1 MIKQRNEPVIDV
13 TLSYTDIELIL
24 TSLEHYVPQ
33 SQDKTEGVTLNDA
46 VALCQRLHR
55 IELLSLMRRYERR
68 LFNLKAEREIDQDWF
83 LSDTAWEDYYNDKQ
97 IEA

>member
-13 TLSYTDIELIL
+13 TLSYTDIE
-24 TSLEHYVPQ
+24 
-33 SQDKTEGVTLNDA
+33 
-46 VALCQRLHR
+46 
-55 IELLSLMRRYERR
+55 
-68 LFNLKAEREIDQDWF
+68 EREIDQDWF